1 LSTLFAGQSNQIE
14 EHLVSSL
21 SLANI
26 KTLLKSNFLKFDL
39 QKKLL
44 SIVLDESSRE
54 TNVKE
59 LGQYSENTNIYLQR
73 CFNSLEHI

>member
-1 LSTLFAGQSNQIE
+1 VGNT
-14 EHLVSSL
+14 SL
-21 SLANI
+21 SNI

-44 SIVLDESSRE
+44 SVVLDEASRE

-59 LGQYSENTNIYLQR
+59 LGQYSENTNIYL
-73 CFNSLEHI
+73 